1 MILNICQS
9 CQVLSDLEPIL
20 EPIVHYTLEIS
31 FPIFRENV
39 FKQYRKN
46 TRNLEKCILKCTPY
60 FAEFKDLYLP
70 PFYKLEKRQ
79 LNFKISSERLIIII
93 IVFVNKFTAEILIP
107 LILGTTPCCGGPLF
121 VLQVESG

>member
-9 CQVLSDLEPIL
+9 CQVLSNLEPIL

-60 FAEFKDLYLP
+60 FAEFKDLFLL
-70 PFYKLEKRQ
+70 PFYKLEK
-79 LNFKISSERLIIII
+79 LNFKIFSERLIII
-93 IVFVNKFTAEILIP
+93 VMVCANMFTTEILIR
-107 LILGTTPCCGGPLF
+107 LILGTTPCCGGPLS